1 MENRGMYTRVD
12 EVLDTAL
19 ESGLM
24 ILKNGGETY
33 RSEEAMISIATSL
46 GAQRPSAFVTPTVV
60 MLTCFDTAGHSH
72 TRIQRVTERTINLG
86 ILARVNAL
94 ALRLKTRP
102 HVRSPALVASVLDRI
117 QRARLYTPAKVVF
130 ATALSGSCFSLLFR
144 GTLREAAASFVIG
157 AVLRTVLF
165 LVSRLKPSSFVSAV
179 TGGAVISLCSGLAV
193 WGGCIQSTG
202 NVSIAVLM
210 ALVPGV
216 AIVNAIRD
224 IIAGDL
230 VAGSARL
237 LDAFVTAAALSIG
250 AAFGLVLFPV
260 EKAYTSAILARPEL
274 VPAFILAFFASG
286 AFAYFYYSLRR
297 DLFWSALFGAFGW
310 IVYLIVSSF
319 SVGPAAG
326 SFAGALAVGL
336 CSELV
341 SRIFGKPATVY
352 IVPGIIPL
360 VPGGG
365 MYETMLYS
373 VWGNRAAASAAG
385 FSTLSAA
392 FAIAVALALVSSFFR
407 LLDRRLPR
415 Q

>member
-1 MENRGMYTRVD
+1 MNTRVD

-46 GAQRPSAFVTPTVV
+46 GALRPSAFVTPTVV

-72 TRIQRVTERTINLG
+72 TRIQRVTARTINLG
-86 ILARVNAL
+86 IVARVNEL
-94 ALRLKTRP
+94 ASRLRTRP
-102 HVRSPALVASVLDRI
+102 HFRSPALVASVLDRI
-117 QRARLYTPAKVVF
+117 QRSRLYHPVKVVS
-130 ATALSGSCFSLLFR
+130 ATAISGFCFSLLFR
-144 GTLREAAASFVIG
+144 GTVHEAIAAFFIG
-157 AVLRTVLF
+157 AVMRTVLF
-165 LVSRLKPSSFVSAV
+165 LVSRLKSSSFVSAV
-179 TGGAVISLCSGLAV
+179 AGGAVISLCSGFAV
-193 WGGCIQSTG
+193 SAGYIPSMG
-202 NVSIAVLM
+202 NASIAVLM

-237 LDAFVTAAALSIG
+237 LEAFVTAAALSLG
-250 AAFGLVLFPV
+250 AAFGLVLFPA
-260 EKAYTSAILARPEL
+260 ETAYTTAILIRPEPL
-274 VPAFILAFFASG
+274 PAFFLAFFASG
-286 AFAYFYYSLRR
+286 TFAYFYYSLRR
-297 DLFWSALFGAFGW
+297 DIVFSALFGAIGW
-310 IVYLIVSSF
+310 IVYLVLSSL
-319 SVGPAAG
+319 SIGPAAG
-326 SFAGALAVGL
+326 CFAGALAVGV
-336 CSELV
+336 CSEFV
-341 SRIFGKPATVY
+341 SRLFGKPATVY

-365 MYETMLYS
+365 MYETMLFS
-373 VWGNRAAASAAG
+373 VWGNRAAASDAA
-385 FSTLSAA
+385 FATLSVA

-415 Q
+415 P

>member
-1 MENRGMYTRVD
+1 MENRGMNTRVD

-33 RSEEAMISIATSL
+33 RSEEAMISIASSL
-46 GAQRPSAFVTPTVV
+46 GALRASAFVTPTVV

-72 TRIQRVTERTINLG
+72 TRIQRVTSRTINLG
-86 ILARVNAL
+86 IVARVNEL
-94 ALRLKTRP
+94 ARRLNTRP
-102 HVRSPALVASVLDRI
+102 HFRSPALVASVLGRI
-117 QRARLYTPAKVVF
+117 QRSPVYHPAKVVT
-130 ATALSGSCFSLLFR
+130 ATAVSGFCFSLLFR
-144 GTLREAAASFVIG
+144 GTLREGVAAFFIG
-157 AVLRTVLF
+157 AVMRTVLF
-165 LVSRLKPSSFVSAV
+165 LVSRLKSSSFVSAV
-179 TGGAVISLCSGLAV
+179 TGGAVISLCSGCAV
-193 WGGCIQSTG
+193 SAGCILSMG

-237 LDAFVTAAALSIG
+237 LEAFVTAAALSIG
-250 AAFGLVLFPV
+250 AAFGLVLFPA
-260 EKAYTSAILARPEL
+260 EAAYTTAILIRPEPL
-274 VPAFILAFFASG
+274 PAFFLAFFASG

-297 DLFWSALFGAFGW
+297 DIVFSALFGAIGW
-310 IVYLIVSSF
+310 IVYLVLSAL

-336 CSELV
+336 CSEFV
-341 SRIFGKPATVY
+341 SRLFGKPATVY

-365 MYETMLYS
+365 MYETMLFS

-415 Q
+415 S

>member
-1 MENRGMYTRVD
+1 MAGDLPERGSHDFHRNVSGGTASFRVCHSYRCHAYLFRYGRAQPHPD
-12 EVLDTAL
+12 SAGYGADNKSRHFGACQRAGPAAQDPSSCSF
-19 ESGLM
+19 SGASCLRP
-24 ILKNGGETY
+24 
-33 RSEEAMISIATSL
+33 RSY
-46 GAQRPSAFVTPTVV
+46 
-60 MLTCFDTAGHSH
+60 TAG
-72 TRIQRVTERTINLG
+72 
-86 ILARVNAL
+86 
-94 ALRLKTRP
+94 
-102 HVRSPALVASVLDRI
+102 PAVHA
-117 QRARLYTPAKVVF
+117 
-130 ATALSGSCFSLLFR
+130 GEGCFCHGAVGLLFFSPLP

-165 LVSRLKPSSFVSAV
+165 LVSWLKPSSFVSAV

>member
-1 MENRGMYTRVD
+1 MENRGMNTRVD

-33 RSEEAMISIATSL
+33 RSEEAMISIASSL
-46 GAQRPSAFVTPTVV
+46 GALRASAFVTPTVV

-72 TRIQRVTERTINLG
+72 TRIQRVTSRTINLG
-86 ILARVNAL
+86 IVARVNEL
-94 ALRLKTRP
+94 ARRLKTRP
-102 HVRSPALVASVLDRI
+102 RFRSPALVASVLGRI
-117 QRARLYTPAKVVF
+117 QRSRVYHPAKVVS
-130 ATALSGSCFSLLFR
+130 ATAISGFCFSLLFR
-144 GTLREAAASFVIG
+144 GTLLEAVSALFIG
-157 AVLRTVLF
+157 AVMRTVLF
-165 LVSRLKPSSFVSAV
+165 LVSRLKSSSFVSAV
-179 TGGAVISLCSGLAV
+179 TGGAVISLCSGFAV
-193 WGGCIQSTG
+193 STG
-202 NVSIAVLM
+202 FISSMGNTSIAVLM

-237 LDAFVTAAALSIG
+237 LEAFVAAAALSIG
-250 AAFGLVLFPV
+250 VAFGLVLFPA
-260 EKAYTSAILARPEL
+260 ETAYTTAILIRPEPL
-274 VPAFILAFFASG
+274 PAFFLAFFASG

-297 DLFWSALFGAFGW
+297 DIVFSALFGAIGW
-310 IVYLIVSSF
+310 IVYLVLSSF
-319 SVGPAAG
+319 SAGPAAG
-326 SFAGALAVGL
+326 CFAGALAVGV
-336 CSELV
+336 CSEFV

-365 MYETMLYS
+365 MYETMLFS
-373 VWGNRAAASAAG
+373 VWGNRAAASSAG
-385 FSTLSAA
+385 FSTLSVA